1 MRRQEGEFGE
11 SGKNGRLV
19 KIGDKL
25 EANANEQA
33 RGPPWKGGES
43 GENGKLVKIANN
55 LEANANEQTRGLAKL
70 AKMGNWSKSP
80 TTTWSLMQM
89 SRLDG
94 ALVKLANLAK
104 MANLSKLPT
113 TWRPMQMGRQ
123 EGPLGKPANL
133 ANLAKMANLSKSP
146 TTWRPMQMRGEE
158 GNVVEIANNLEAH
171 DEQTRE
177 PLGILATF
185 V

>member
-1 MRRQEGEFGE
+1 MEANANEKTRGPPWKAGE

-43 GENGKLVKIANN
+43 GENGKLVKIADN

-80 TTTWSLMQM
+80 TTTWRLMQM

-94 ALVKLANLAK
+94 PLVKLANLAK
-104 MANLSKLPT
+104 MAN
-113 TWRPMQMGRQ
+113 
-123 EGPLGKPANL
+123 
-133 ANLAKMANLSKSP
+133 
-146 TTWRPMQMRGEE
+146 
-158 GNVVEIANNLEAH
+158 
-171 DEQTRE
+171 
-177 PLGILATF
+177 
-185 V
+185 